1 MVMVSPTLPPEEIY
15 EMFISVETPVANN
28 PLEATAKD
36 LELVTIQSKPHLRGF
51 PPAPGRCEHTR
62 WGVN

>member
-36 LELVTIQSKPHLRGF
+36 LQLGTIQITPAQGVPALALALRT
-51 PPAPGRCEHTR
+51 PARC
-62 WGVN
+62 WVN